1 MLEKRQRYVNTPF
14 ESSNQTATSI
24 VAAREGCRTIDKR
37 FLALGALMAY
47 LHLMNTRY
55 CWIALLLLVG
65 MASVIGAQTGSG
77 LGTIEFLQGDVR
89 VNGRPADFGLQVA
102 VGDWIQTGP
111 NAAADI
117 VFDRANV
124 FRLGPNTVARLN
136 LGASRQ
142 EVDLKFGSMSA
153 VFDRVRTLSGRGTFD
168 VRTPTTVGGVRGT
181 SFFFRVIDGE
191 TTYVCTC
198 NGTLELSPFGRDSFL
213 ESATRHS
220 AYFFRQ
226 AEDGSVTV
234 ERGTEAYHSTE
245 SLNRIAD
252 SIGVSIPWGELP
264 D

>member
-1 MLEKRQRYVNTPF
+1 MAYPDLMKNRSF
-14 ESSNQTATSI
+14 WIAI
-24 VAAREGCRTIDKR
+24 AFFVAAAT
-37 FLALGALMAY
+37 M
-47 LHLMNTRY
+47 
-55 CWIALLLLVG
+55 V
-65 MASVIGAQTGSG
+65 GAQTDSG
-77 LGTIEFLQGDVR
+77 LGTIEFLEGDVR
-89 VNGRPADFGLQVA
+89 VNGRLADFGLQVA

-111 NAAADI
+111 NAAAEI

-124 FRLGPNTVARLN
+124 FRLGPNTVAQLN
-136 LGASRQ
+136 LGRSRQ

-168 VRTPTTVGGVRGT
+168 VRTPTAVAGVRGT

-198 NGTLELSPFGRDSFL
+198 NGTLELSPFGKESFL

-226 AEDGSVTV
+226 AEDGSVTI
-234 ERGTEAYHSTE
+234 ERGTEAYHSTD
-245 SLNRIAD
+245 SLNRVAD
-252 SIGVSIPWGELP
+252 SIGVTIPWGELP